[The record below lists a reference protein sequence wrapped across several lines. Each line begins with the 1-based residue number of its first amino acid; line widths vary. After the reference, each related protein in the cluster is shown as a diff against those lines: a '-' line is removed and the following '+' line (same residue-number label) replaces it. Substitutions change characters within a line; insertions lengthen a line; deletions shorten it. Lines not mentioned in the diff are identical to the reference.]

1 MPPRE
6 RTPAVSPEA
15 AGSIEEVY
23 ERVRALGQEN
33 EKILNNLIQGE
44 SRFRRLAKAVWQVQE
59 DERRRLA
66 RELHD
71 GIGQTLAALKNQLE
85 WMAQS
90 PRAAGVETEIRDAVD
105 LASQALDD
113 TRELSRLLRPPVLD
127 DLGLNAAL
135 RWLGRRVSK
144 RFDLEVTIEADE
156 LDQRP
161 AAEIETVLFR
171 IAQEAL
177 TNAAKHAGAAEVVVS
192 LSKTDSELVLSIA
205 DDGAGFDKAAAARTD
220 DRTGVGLRGM
230 NDRVELF
237 EGRLEIHSETG
248 AGTRIVARLPVGST
262 TVRANP

>member
-1 MPPRE
+1 MPPEDQRP
-6 RTPAVSPEA
+6 TAPPDSAD
-15 AGSIEEVY
+15 SIDEVY
-23 ERVRALGQEN
+23 ERVRALGQES
-33 EKILNNLIQGE
+33 EQILTDLLSGE

-85 WMAQS
+85 WMANS
-90 PRAAGVETEIRDAVD
+90 KNSNADRSRLGDAVQ

-127 DLGLNAAL
+127 DLGLRAAL
-135 RWLGRRVSK
+135 SWLGRTVSK
-144 RFDLEVTIEADE
+144 RFEFEVTIEFDAI
-156 LDQRP
+156 DQRP

-177 TNAAKHAGAAEVVVS
+177 TNAAKHAGASRVALGLRTEGS
-192 LSKTDSELVLSIA
+192 DLVLTVTDDGSGFDPRSVATA
-205 DDGAGFDKAAAARTD
+205 DDN
-220 DRTGVGLRGM
+220 TGVGLRGM

-237 EGRLEIHSETG
+237 EGRLEISSEPG
-248 AGTRIVARLPVGST
+248 SGTRIEARLPYLARSE
-262 TVRANP
+262 A